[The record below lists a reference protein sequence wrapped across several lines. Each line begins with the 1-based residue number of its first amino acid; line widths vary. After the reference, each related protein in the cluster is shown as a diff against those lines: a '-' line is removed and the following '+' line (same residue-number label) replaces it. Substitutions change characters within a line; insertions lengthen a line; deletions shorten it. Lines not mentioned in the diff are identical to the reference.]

1 MYAWFTLVKVE
12 TRPLTAEFGSFRVLI
27 MSKEGGCA
35 EGGWPGSLL
44 IATEAAS
51 VACVMD
57 KWRCCRAREA
67 GTWAS
72 GVMVETQHLL
82 VPLCA
87 YCFVFLHSHTTKYSC
102 AISVCLVFFLAA
114 KEKAGQ
120 TSSCFLCKIGYA
132 FKNNQWR
139 EELHR
144 ERELAWNMGVFVTEN
159 LMQQVPRTCP
169 VL

>member
-1 MYAWFTLVKVE
+1 MHGLLLLKSRPGLSQQSLVV
-12 TRPLTAEFGSFRVLI
+12 RVLV

-44 IATEAAS
+44 IATEAAN

-72 GVMVETQHLL
+72 GVMVETQSACSFRYALTALFFYTRILL
-82 VPLCA
+82 STV
-87 YCFVFLHSHTTKYSC
+87 VQSR
-102 AISVCLVFFLAA
+102 FFLAA

-120 TSSCFLCKIGYA
+120 TSSCFLCQIGYP
-132 FKNNQWR
+132 FKNNQWK

-159 LMQQVPRTCP
+159 IMQQVPRTCP